1 MFNDQT
7 KSVIDSAKL
16 DITYS
21 KDDQVTLLLAGNWNL
36 NQPLP
41 GEKEALSGILRHPR
55 VKEIRFDT
63 NKLVGW
69 DSAILVFLRT
79 IFLWAEQQQIPV
91 NLNGLPQGLQKL
103 LKLATAVPERET
115 GRDPMETS
123 LLSRIG
129 DVSIGLTRST
139 AETLEFV
146 GEVFLSFMRFLRGK
160 ARFRRDDFLQVLQ
173 ESGAQALP
181 IVSLITFLMGVILA
195 FVGAVQLQQFGAEI
209 FVANLVAIGMVREM
223 GALMTAI
230 ILAGRSGAAF
240 AAQLGTMMV
249 NEEIDAF
256 KTMGFSEMDFLVLPR
271 LLALSLM
278 VPLLALYADFLGI
291 IGGAVVSITMLD
303 ISVLQYFEQT
313 KSALTPLH
321 FILGLIKAALYGA
334 LVALAG
340 CLRGMQSGRSA
351 SAVGSATTSAVVT
364 GIVWIIVA
372 CAITTV
378 IYSVLGV

>member
-1 MFNDQT
+1 MSNVHSEDMVET
-7 KSVIDSAKL
+7 LKL
-16 DITYS
+16 DFSYS
-21 KDDQVTLLLAGNWNL
+21 NDDQVTLILAGDWKMG
-36 NQPLP
+36 QPLP
-41 GEKEALSGILRHPR
+41 DEKEALSGILRRPG
-55 VKEIRFDT
+55 VTTINFDAS
-63 NKLVGW
+63 KLSSW

-91 NLNGLPQGLQKL
+91 NTDGLPKGLQTL
-103 LKLATAVPERET
+103 LKLATAVPERDT
-115 GRDPMETS
+115 GRDPMEAS

-129 DVSIGLTRST
+129 DVSVSLTRST
-139 AETLEFV
+139 AETLEFL
-146 GEVFLSFMRFLRGK
+146 GEAFLSFIRFLRGK
-160 ARFRRDDFLQVLQ
+160 ARFRRYDFLQLLQ
-173 ESGAQALP
+173 ETGAQALP
-181 IVSLITFLMGVILA
+181 IVTLINFLMGVILA
-195 FVGAVQLQQFGAEI
+195 FVGAIQLQQFGAEI

-256 KTMGFSEMDFLVLPR
+256 KTMGLSEMDFLVLPR

-291 IGGAVVSITMLD
+291 IGGAVVSVSMMD

-313 KSALTPLH
+313 RGALNPTH
-321 FILGLIKAALYGA
+321 FLLGLIKAGIYGA

-364 GIVWIIVA
+364 GIVWVIVA

>member
-1 MFNDQT
+1 MANNQSED
-7 KSVIDSAKL
+7 VIESLKL
-16 DITYS
+16 NITYS
-21 KDDQVTLLLAGNWNL
+21 SDDEVTLILAGNWKMGE
-36 NQPLP
+36 PLP
-41 GEKEALSGILRHPR
+41 SEKEALSGILRQPR
-55 VKEIRFDT
+55 VKSIHFNSE
-63 NKLVGW
+63 KLLLW

-79 IFLWAEQQQIPV
+79 IFLWAEQQQILV
-91 NLNGLPQGLQKL
+91 QLDGLPQGLQKL

-115 GRDPMETS
+115 GRDPMEAS

-129 DVSIGLTRST
+129 DVSVSLTRST

-146 GEVFLSFMRFLRGK
+146 GEVSLSLMRFLRGK
-160 ARFRRDDFLQVLQ
+160 ARFRRYDFMQLLQ

-230 ILAGRSGAAF
+230 ILAGRSGASF

-291 IGGAVVSITMLD
+291 IGGAVVSVTMLD

-313 KSALTPLH
+313 RSALTPLH
-321 FILGLIKAALYGA
+321 FLLGLIKAAIYGA

>member
-1 MFNDQT
+1 MVAGN
-7 KSVIDSAKL
+7 SENVIELSKL
-16 DITYS
+16 DFSYS
-21 KDDQVTLLLAGNWNL
+21 QDDRVTLILAGDWKMG
-36 NQPLP
+36 QSLP
-41 GEKEALSGILRHPR
+41 DGKEALTGILRRPG
-55 VKEIRFDT
+55 VSGINFDAS
-63 NKLVGW
+63 KLTSW
-69 DSAILVFLRT
+69 DSAVLVFLRT
-79 IFLWAEQQQIPV
+79 IFLWAEQQQISV
-91 NLNGLPQGLQKL
+91 NTDGLPKGLQTL
-103 LKLATAVPERET
+103 LKLATAVPERDT
-115 GRDPMETS
+115 GSDPMETS

-129 DVSIGLTRST
+129 DVSVSLTRST
-139 AETLEFV
+139 GETLEFM
-146 GEVFLSFMRFLRGK
+146 GEVFLSLMRFVRGK
-160 ARFRRDDFLQVLQ
+160 ARFRRYDFLQLLQ

-181 IVSLITFLMGVILA
+181 IVTLINFLMGVILA

-209 FVANLVAIGMVREM
+209 FVANLVAIAMVREM

-256 KTMGFSEMDFLVLPR
+256 KTMGFSAMDFLVLPR

-291 IGGAVVSITMLD
+291 MGGAIVGVSMMDL
-303 ISVLQYFEQT
+303 SVLQYFEQT
-313 KSALTPLH
+313 RGALNPTH
-321 FILGLIKAALYGA
+321 FLLGSIKAGIYGG

-364 GIVWIIVA
+364 GIVWIILA

>member
-1 MFNDQT
+1 MTNVQHEST
-7 KSVIDSAKL
+7 TETAKL

-21 KDDQVTLLLAGNWNL
+21 KEDRVTLVLEGRWRMGE
-36 NQPLP
+36 PSP

-55 VKEIRFDT
+55 VKEIGFDT
-63 NKLVGW
+63 TKLINW

-79 IFLWAEQQQIPV
+79 VFLWAQQQQIPV
-91 NLNGLPQGLQKL
+91 NLEGLPRGLQKL
-103 LKLATAVPERET
+103 LNLATAVPERET

-129 DVSIGLTRST
+129 DVSINVTRST

-160 ARFRRDDFLQVLQ
+160 ARFRRYDFLQVLQ
-173 ESGAQALP
+173 ETGAQALP

-209 FVANLVAIGMVREM
+209 FVADLVAIGMVREM

-313 KSALTPLH
+313 RSALTPLH
-321 FILGLIKAALYGA
+321 FILGLIKAAIYGA

-364 GIVWIIVA
+364 SVVWIIVA

-378 IYSVLGV
+378 IYSLLGI